1 MKKII
6 SKCLIIIL
14 IISMSFAVACKK
26 EKSGEFEQIKKDE
39 KVTDKETE
47 AKETTGLTETET
59 EKEIVETETEQET
72 KVSESEIKQTEAET
86 ETKTAESDQEL
97 TELSKFA
104 GRPISK
110 EDNAKLPLAVM
121 FDNSPDA
128 RMHAGIRQADMV
140 FEMRVEGTY
149 TRYLVIFHSQEA
161 DLLGPIRS
169 ARKYYIERMQEFDAG
184 YAHVGGSSEAT
195 EILASGEYNDL
206 DAMFAPASAM
216 WRYNDT
222 GKVAPHNMYS
232 KTQAL
237 REFAE
242 SRGYPS
248 TTDKEGY
255 AFNAEAKTP
264 NGEKAESVEINYF
277 FDNNSLFTYMPETK
291 TYSLTKDGV
300 EQVDE
305 NDQKPFEIVNIII
318 QESEYYPHPTI
329 GGILTLDH
337 IGEGTGYY
345 ISQGQ
350 YVPLTW
356 SKQDAES
363 KTQYFVDGEELK
375 LNPGQTWV
383 LVTGSETGITIK

>member
-1 MKKII
+1 MKNFI
-6 SKCLIIIL
+6 SKSLIIIL
-14 IISMSFAVACKK
+14 IISMSLSVGCKK
-26 EKSGEFEQIKKDE
+26 SKSDELEQTNKDKKDN
-39 KVTDKETE
+39 KVTDKQVESKAIEIIDETD
-47 AKETTGLTETET
+47 
-59 EKEIVETETEQET
+59 QT
-72 KVSESEIKQTEAET
+72 KIEPEVI
-86 ETKTAESDQEL
+86 ESDQER

-110 EDNAKLPLAVM
+110 EDNAKIPLAVM
-121 FDNSPDA
+121 IDNSPPA
-128 RMHAGIRQADMV
+128 RMHAGMRQADMV

-161 DLLGPIRS
+161 DLIGPIRS

-184 YAHVGGSSEAT
+184 YAHVGGSGEAT
-195 EILASGEYNDL
+195 EILANGDYNDL
-206 DAMFAPASAM
+206 DAMFAPAYAM

-232 KTQAL
+232 KTEAL

-242 SRGYPS
+242 SRGYPA

-255 AFNAEAKTP
+255 AFNAEAKAP
-264 NGEKAESVEINYF
+264 NGEKAESVEVSYF
-277 FDNNSLFTYMPETK
+277 FDNNSLFTYMPETQ
-291 TYSLTKDGV
+291 TYNLIKDGV

-305 NDQKPFEIVNIII
+305 NDQQGFEITNIII
-318 QESEYYPHPTI
+318 QESEYHPHPTVE
-329 GGILTLDH
+329 GILTLDH
-337 IGEGTGYY
+337 IGKGTGYY

-356 SKQDAES
+356 EKQDAVS
-363 KTQYFVDGEELK
+363 KTKYFVDGEELK

-383 LVTGSETGITIK
+383 LVTGTETDITIK

>member
-6 SKCLIIIL
+6 SKCIIIIL
-14 IISMSFAVACKK
+14 IVSMSLAVACKK
-26 EKSGEFEQIKKDE
+26 KESGENDQIKKDE
-39 KVTDKETE
+39 KVTEKETVF
-47 AKETTGLTETET
+47 KETTGLTETE
-59 EKEIVETETEQET
+59 KKIVETEVETKQITTEP
-72 KVSESEIKQTEAET
+72 KVSESE
-86 ETKTAESDQEL
+86 QEQ

-104 GRPISK
+104 GRPIS
-110 EDNAKLPLAVM
+110 EADNAKLPLAVM
-121 FDNSPDA
+121 IDNSPDA
-128 RMHAGIRQADMV
+128 RMHAGIRQADMI

-149 TRYLVIFHSQEA
+149 TRYLAIFHSQEA

-242 SRGYPS
+242 SRGYPA

-255 AFNAEAKTP
+255 AFNTEAKTP
-264 NGEKAESVEINYF
+264 NGKKAESVEINYF
-277 FDNNSLFTYMPETK
+277 FDNNSLFTYMPKTK

-305 NDQKPFEIVNIII
+305 NDQKQFEIVNIII
-318 QESEYYPHPTI
+318 QESEYHPHPTI

-356 SKQDAES
+356 EKQDAAS
-363 KTQYFVDGEELK
+363 KTKYFVDGKELK